1 MVAKNAGEDL
11 QQKFYAYQLLAEQQ
25 KLLGEQLLTLAQ
37 GIEDCLGTEE
47 LLKEMEKGGNN
58 VIVSLG
64 KDCFIEAEIK
74 SRKPLVDL
82 GAGVLAKKTLP
93 EARKIVESRRQ
104 SLENNVKEINLRLE
118 RISSE
123 MSRMEP
129 EIQKILEQKS

>member
-1 MVAKNAGEDL
+1 MDKNAEEM

-47 LLKEMEKGGNN
+47 LLKELEKGDSS
-58 VIVSLG
+58 VIVSVG

-74 SRKPLVDL
+74 GRKPLVDL

-93 EARKIVESRRQ
+93 EAIEIIESRRQ
-104 SLENNVKEINLRLE
+104 GLEKNVNELNLRLG
-118 RISSE
+118 RIGSE
-123 MSRMEP
+123 ISRMEP
-129 EIQKILEQKS
+129 DIQKLMERKG